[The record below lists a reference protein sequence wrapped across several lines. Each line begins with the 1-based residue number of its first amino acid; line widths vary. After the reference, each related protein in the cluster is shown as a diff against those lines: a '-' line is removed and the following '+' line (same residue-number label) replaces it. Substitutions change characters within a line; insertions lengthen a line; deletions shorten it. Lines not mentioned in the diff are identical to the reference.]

1 MTKLA
6 EWTIQVTHLY
16 RKWLHLF
23 INESVYLNKLA
34 EWMIQMTHLIH
45 LWLNLCVWKNR
56 LNRRLG
62 DSLFFF
68 SFSIT
73 VTHSFLMDWLNEIV
87 FLNINVEWFKWLC
100 FPSIIVFVSLTCL
113 CCCGFLK
120 CYVKPYG
127 YAYCQSLLYWML
139 LFFCSCLSCVLKL
152 VSFSNHLCFLSLVDT
167 LLSSGHGEYLR
178 NMFPD
183 TALHDSECAR
193 SQMWLLFFNVG
204 P

>member
-1 MTKLA
+1 MTELA

-87 FLNINVEWFKWLC
+87 FLNINEEWFEWLC

-113 CCCGFLK
+113 CCYGFLK
-120 CYVKPYG
+120 CYDKTLWVCILSKFVVLN
-127 YAYCQSLLYWML
+127 AIDFLLM
-139 LFFCSCLSCVLKL
+139 SKL
-152 VSFSNHLCFLSLVDT
+152 CIK
-167 LLSSGHGEYLR
+167 
-178 NMFPD
+178 
-183 TALHDSECAR
+183 
-193 SQMWLLFFNVG
+193 VG
-204 P
+204 FIF